1 MCVCVFAGELL
12 LSLWPA
18 VAQRRSRFCSVSLRT
33 RSTLQTHAV
42 QTLSAS
48 RHTSCC
54 RTTSVTTHTLKDT
67 HMHHTAA
74 VRLIFSVCVC
84 VCWFA
89 GGADVTF
96 IRTLV
101 NSSVNMDVLTFMS
114 LKQSVINV
122 SLLTIINF
130 NYTFTHVRTDSELS
144 PFQWCSW
151 FFLSS

>member
-1 MCVCVFAGELL
+1 
-12 LSLWPA
+12 
-18 VAQRRSRFCSVSLRT
+18 
-33 RSTLQTHAV
+33 
-42 QTLSAS
+42 
-48 RHTSCC
+48 
-54 RTTSVTTHTLKDT
+54 
-67 HMHHTAA
+67 MHAA
-74 VRLIFSVCVC
+74 VRLIFSVC

-101 NSSVNMDVLTFMS
+101 NSNVNMDVLTFMS

-151 FFLSS
+151 VFLSS